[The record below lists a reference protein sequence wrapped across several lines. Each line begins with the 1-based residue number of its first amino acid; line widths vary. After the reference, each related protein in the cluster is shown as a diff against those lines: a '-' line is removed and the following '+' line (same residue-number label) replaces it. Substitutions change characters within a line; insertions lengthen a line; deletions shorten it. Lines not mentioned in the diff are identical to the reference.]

1 VQETHN
7 LGQDLRGR
15 CQREPSLA
23 GRGRLRLGAGD
34 PAGTHLRGRVG
45 PFRQGV
51 HALHDQERL
60 GQHGN
65 KDCKPKFFV
74 GIEDDVTHLSLK

>member
-23 GRGRLRLGAGD
+23 GRDRLRLGAGD

-45 PFRQGV
+45 HFRQGV

-60 GQHGN
+60 GQHGQQGLHTQ
-65 KDCKPKFFV
+65 V
-74 GIEDDVTHLSLK
+74 LRGH